1 MTFKAGLCRCVEN
14 VSAQKDSAE
23 KIAYKLTL
31 IDAEPDHIAP
41 FDYYQTPAVGS
52 SNAQTSRNYVPL
64 ALMFDE
70 QPLVYDP
77 LQ

>member
-1 MTFKAGLCRCVEN
+1 MMFKAGLCRCVEN
-14 VSAQKDSAE
+14 VSAWKDSAE
-23 KIAYKLTL
+23 KIAYKFTL
-31 IDAEPDHIAP
+31 IDAEPDHIAT
-41 FDYYQTPAVGS
+41 FDYYQTPPVGS
-52 SNAQTSRNYVPL
+52 SNAQTARNYVPL

>member
-1 MTFKAGLCRCVEN
+1 MSLCRKRLPPR
-14 VSAQKDSAE
+14 KDSAE
-23 KIAYKLTL
+23 KIAYKLTI